1 MRRRLGDAVAVLLLP
16 LPAVILTIRLRA
28 RGLSCGVIVNPLDVR
43 LINYLLE
50 WGYQHLLRGQFPDT
64 GLWSPPFFYPTTHA
78 LGYSDTFI
86 SSYPFYFAG
95 RILGASPA
103 AALLAYQL
111 LQLALTAV
119 VAYLCARWIGLAR
132 LPSFLCAQC
141 FAWGW
146 PRYNQLA
153 HLQFASGWVVPLFY
167 ASLYL
172 AWRQR
177 RPWLLALAA
186 WTVCAAFYTSVYVAY
201 FLLLTSAIA
210 ALLIAFQ
217 LRREPLDWVRAVF
230 ERIRSW
236 RWALAALW
244 IAAVAAPL
252 LLMVAGV
259 YGYRQAARGWVP
271 EIARRCSSTR
281 RASGPGSAPS
291 AMAWSG
297 IGWRTHSPPIR
308 SRPGRSSFFS
318 AGWLSPAWSSCSL
331 SVLLWKALCREQPC
345 APLPERC
352 CSASC
357 WFPIFRSVR

>member
-1 MRRRLGDAVAVLLLP
+1 VRRRLGDAVAVLLLP

-50 WGYQHLLRGQFPDT
+50 WGYQHLLRVQFPNT

-201 FLLLTSAIA
+201 FLLLASM
-210 ALLIAFQ
+210 
-217 LRREPLDWVRAVF
+217 V
-230 ERIRSW
+230 
-236 RWALAALW
+236 
-244 IAAVAAPL
+244 AVARQSLKGAGPGFDRTIAVGFTGCVTAFVVISL
-252 LLMVAGV
+252 VSNVITEVIVLWYYVAF
-259 YGYRQAARGWVP
+259 AAAAYAVIQFNP
-271 EIARRCSSTR
+271 ARRDAGR
-281 RASGPGSAPS
+281 R
-291 AMAWSG
+291 
-297 IGWRTHSPPIR
+297 
-308 SRPGRSSFFS
+308 
-318 AGWLSPAWSSCSL
+318 
-331 SVLLWKALCREQPC
+331 
-345 APLPERC
+345 
-352 CSASC
+352 
-357 WFPIFRSVR
+357 